1 MLNGVNNILVSGNK
15 ALNDI
20 VAGANDT
27 VNQVVSQLP
36 KPQPAPGLTVVQAPK
51 NPRADR
57 DWFEEPPATP
67 LDDDETGPAP
77 AHVQA
82 WIDEAIVELRKAGIE
97 VSDADADRIWQIIA
111 HESSG
116 DPNAINDWDSNAAAG
131 IPSQGLMQ
139 VIPPTFEEHKLAGHD
154 DILNPVDNIIAGVRY
169 TIDRYGS
176 LAGHPGIES
185 MESGGPYRPYSAT
198 TGR

>member
-1 MLNGVNNILVSGNK
+1 VSNVL
-15 ALNDI
+15 ASANRNLND
-20 VAGANDT
+20 VLADASNT
-27 VNQVVSQLP
+27 LNQVVRQLP
-36 KPQPAPGLTVVQAPK
+36 KPQLAPGLTIAQRPRKPRIETADHDLSQAPVT
-51 NPRADR
+51 A
-57 DWFEEPPATP
+57 

-77 AHVQA
+77 AHVQE
-82 WIDEAIVELRKAGIE
+82 WIDEAIVELRKNGIE
-97 VSDADADRIWQIIA
+97 VSDADAERIWQIIA

-139 VIPPTFEEHKLAGHD
+139 VIPPTFDAYKLPGHG

-198 TGR
+198 IGR